1 MNRPYFHALLVLFSC
16 SLLAFTG
23 CDDSAPDISDKSGS
37 GSTTANTSTDSGN
50 TGGNSEIEEV
60 TKPIRPTVAYITNG
74 IASFWDIA
82 EAGALKAGEDLDT
95 EVLVQMPANG
105 IDDQKRMLEDTI
117 TNGLDGVAVSPIN
130 SDNQLD
136 LLNEVAENTVLITHD
151 SDAVNSNRELYIGMS
166 NYDAGRMCGE
176 LVIEATADIEGTVS
190 VMIFVGRLGQ
200 ENADLR
206 RQGLIDQLMGRDSN
220 PTREDKPGTVIKND
234 RFTILGT
241 RTDDFDRSKCKAHAE
256 DSITAYPDLNCMVGL
271 FAYNPPQM
279 LEAAKNADKLGEIR
293 IVGFDEDA
301 ITLRAIAD
309 GTCYGTVVQNP
320 FEYGYQSVK
329 ILTQV
334 AREEINLADMDDFID
349 IPARKIVKDNVME
362 FWTELNQL
370 TGEEP
375 PTASK

>member
-1 MNRPYFHALLVLFSC
+1 MNRPYFHALLILFSG
-16 SLLAFTG
+16 SLLALVG
-23 CDDSAPDISDKSGS
+23 CDSSNKDPVA
-37 GSTTANTSTDSGN
+37 
-50 TGGNSEIEEV
+50 EIEEV
-60 TKPIRPTVAYITNG
+60 VEPTRPTVAYITNG

-82 EAGALKAGEDLDT
+82 KAGALKAGEDLNA

-151 SDAVNSNRELYIGMS
+151 SDAANSNRELYIGMS
-166 NYDAGRMCGE
+166 NYAAGRICGE
-176 LVIEATADIEGTVS
+176 LVEAATADIEGTVS
-190 VMIFVGRLGQ
+190 VMVFVGRLGQ

-206 RQGLIDQLMGRDSN
+206 RQGLIDQLMGRDSD
-220 PTREDKPGTVIKND
+220 PTRKND
-234 RFTILGT
+234 RFIILGT

-279 LEAAKNADKLGEIR
+279 LEATKNADKLGEIR

-334 AREEINLADMDDFID
+334 ARGEIDLADMDDFID
-349 IPARKIVKDNVME
+349 IPARKIIKGNVME
-362 FWTELNQL
+362 FWIELNKL
-370 TGEEP
+370 IGEEP

>member
-1 MNRPYFHALLVLFSC
+1 MNRPYFHALLILFSG
-16 SLLAFTG
+16 SLLVLVG
-23 CDDSAPDISDKSGS
+23 CDSSNEN
-37 GSTTANTSTDSGN
+37 TTTEHGAG
-50 TGGNSEIEEV
+50 SEIGEV
-60 TKPIRPTVAYITNG
+60 AEPPRPTVAYITNG

-82 EAGALKAGEDLDT
+82 AVGALRAGEDFDA

-105 IDDQKRMLEDTI
+105 IDDQKRMLEDAI

-151 SDAVNSNRELYIGMS
+151 SDAVNSDRELYIGMS

-176 LVIEATADIEGTVS
+176 LVEAATADIEGTVS

-200 ENADLR
+200 ENADAR
-206 RQGLIDQLMGRDSN
+206 RQGLIDQLMGRDSD
-220 PTREDKPGTVIKND
+220 PTREDKPGSVIKNE
-234 RFTILGT
+234 RFIILGT

-256 DSITAYPDLNCMVGL
+256 DSITAYPDLKCMVGL

-279 LEAAKNADKLGEIR
+279 LEATKNADKLGEIR
-293 IVGFDEDA
+293 IVGFDEDS

-309 GTCYGTVVQNP
+309 GSCYGTVVQNP

-334 AREEINLADMDDFID
+334 ARGEIDLADMDDFLD
-349 IPARKIVKDNVME
+349 IPARKIVKNNVME
-362 FWTELNQL
+362 FWTELNKL

-375 PTASK
+375 PIAAK

>member
-1 MNRPYFHALLVLFSC
+1 MNRSYFLASLILFSG
-16 SLLAFTG
+16 SLFALTG
-23 CDDSAPDISDKSGS
+23 CGDSAPDISDNSGS
-37 GSTTANTSTDSGN
+37 DTTTSINSTDSDN
-50 TGGNSEIEEV
+50 TVARSEIAED
-60 TKPIRPTVAYITNG
+60 TRPTVAYITNG

-82 EAGALKAGEDLDT
+82 KAGALKAGEDFDA

-105 IDDQKRMLEDTI
+105 IDDQKRMLEDAI

-151 SDAVNSNRELYIGMS
+151 SDAVNSDRELYIGMS
-166 NYDAGRMCGE
+166 NYDAGRLCGE
-176 LVIEATADIEGTVS
+176 LVEAATADIDGTVS
-190 VMIFVGRLGQ
+190 IMIFVGRLGQ
-200 ENADLR
+200 ENADAR
-206 RQGLIDQLMGRDSN
+206 RQGLIDQLMGRDSD
-220 PTREDKPGTVIKND
+220 PTREDKPGTVIKNE
-234 RFTILGT
+234 RFIILGT

-256 DSITAYPDLNCMVGL
+256 DSITAYPELKCMVGL

-279 LEAAKNADKLGEIR
+279 LEATKNADKLGEIR

-309 GTCYGTVVQNP
+309 GICYGTVVQNP
-320 FEYGYQSVK
+320 FQYGYQSVK

-334 AREEINLADMDDFID
+334 ARGEIDLADMDDFID